1 MAGCPPWLSPLMLA
15 IAVCCLLVH
24 CWGPRRARLFSIHGF
39 KAQQGFE
46 ALLYAAEPEVPAHR
60 GTCHRP
66 DMSHDTRQGG
76 QGGRTENTISI
87 IETGDAGPQDSGVG
101 GPMCSR
107 GAGPTP
113 KGSGGDY
120 STVKYINCVHK
131 S

>member
-1 MAGCPPWLSPLMLA
+1 MVVPAHA
-15 IAVCCLLVH
+15 RDCCLLFARAAGGLGLG
-24 CWGPRRARLFSIHGF
+24 GPAFSLYTALKHSKGSR
-39 KAQQGFE
+39 E

-107 GAGPTP
+107 GAGAHARE
-113 KGSGGDY
+113 GSGGDY

>member
-1 MAGCPPWLSPLMLA
+1 MVVPAHA
-15 IAVCCLLVH
+15 RDCCLLFARAAGGLG
-24 CWGPRRARLFSIHGF
+24 GPAFSLYTALKHSKGSRLYFT
-39 KAQQGFE
+39 
-46 ALLYAAEPEVPAHR
+46 LLTPEVPAHR

-107 GAGPTP
+107 GAGPSP
-113 KGSGGDY
+113 QGKRGRLLY
-120 STVKYINCVHK
+120 CKVYKLRA
-131 S
+131 

>member
-1 MAGCPPWLSPLMLA
+1 
-15 IAVCCLLVH
+15 
-24 CWGPRRARLFSIHGF
+24 
-39 KAQQGFE
+39 
-46 ALLYAAEPEVPAHR
+46 
-60 GTCHRP
+60 
-66 DMSHDTRQGG
+66 MSHDTRQGGG

-113 KGSGGDY
+113 EGSGGDY